1 MTDVKTVFGETL
13 RKYRTKSNR
22 SQQDVATRCDMSF
35 RYYQELEAG
44 TKQPTI
50 TTPCNWLK
58 MRHNHLIVTLLLRG
72 YSLASPCRK
81 STAFC
86 ACDAALKINFL
97 LFLSACSQ
105 DLI

>member
-1 MTDVKTVFGETL
+1 MRGSEAMADVKTVFGETL

-50 TTPCNWLK
+50 TTLFKLADSLEVNPAELIEPVYQEWKSLK
-58 MRHNHLIVTLLLRG
+58 G
-72 YSLASPCRK
+72 
-81 STAFC
+81 
-86 ACDAALKINFL
+86 D
-97 LFLSACSQ
+97 Q
-105 DLI
+105 

>member
-1 MTDVKTVFGETL
+1 MADVKTVFGETL

-50 TTPCNWLK
+50 TTLFKLADSLEVNPAE
-58 MRHNHLIVTLLLRG
+58 LIEPVYQEWKKT
-72 YSLASPCRK
+72 K
-81 STAFC
+81 
-86 ACDAALKINFL
+86 
-97 LFLSACSQ
+97 
-105 DLI
+105 

>member
-50 TTPCNWLK
+50 TTLFK
-58 MRHNHLIVTLLLRG
+58 LAD
-72 YSLASPCRK
+72 SLEESP
-81 STAFC
+81 
-86 ACDAALKINFL
+86 AALIE
-97 LFLSACSQ
+97 SAYKCWQSSG
-105 DLI
+105 DKGTDKNASSHDDE

>member
-1 MTDVKTVFGETL
+1 MADVKTVFGETL

-50 TTPCNWLK
+50 TTLFKLADSLEVSPAE
-58 MRHNHLIVTLLLRG
+58 LIEPVYQEWR
-72 YSLASPCRK
+72 S
-81 STAFC
+81 STN
-86 ACDAALKINFL
+86 K
-97 LFLSACSQ
+97 
-105 DLI
+105 

>member
-1 MTDVKTVFGETL
+1 MADVKTVFGETL

-50 TTPCNWLK
+50 TTLFKLADSLEESPAT
-58 MRHNHLIVTLLLRG
+58 LIEPAYQTWQ
-72 YSLASPCRK
+72 SSASK
-81 STAFC
+81 SAS
-86 ACDAALKINFL
+86 D
-97 LFLSACSQ
+97 
-105 DLI
+105 D

>member
-50 TTPCNWLK
+50 TTLFKLADSLEESPAT
-58 MRHNHLIVTLLLRG
+58 LIEDAYKTWQ
-72 YSLASPCRK
+72 SSASNA
-81 STAFC
+81 S
-86 ACDAALKINFL
+86 D
-97 LFLSACSQ
+97 
-105 DLI
+105 D

>member
-1 MTDVKTVFGETL
+1 MADVKTVFGETL

-50 TTPCNWLK
+50 TTLFKLADSLEVNPAELIEPVYQEWKSLK
-58 MRHNHLIVTLLLRG
+58 G
-72 YSLASPCRK
+72 
-81 STAFC
+81 
-86 ACDAALKINFL
+86 D
-97 LFLSACSQ
+97 Q
-105 DLI
+105 

>member
-1 MTDVKTVFGETL
+1 MADVKTVFGETL

-50 TTPCNWLK
+50 TTLFKLADSLEVNPAE
-58 MRHNHLIVTLLLRG
+58 LIEPVYQEWR
-72 YSLASPCRK
+72 SSRVK
-81 STAFC
+81 
-86 ACDAALKINFL
+86 
-97 LFLSACSQ
+97 
-105 DLI
+105 

>member
-13 RKYRTKSNR
+13 RRHRTKSNR

-50 TTPCNWLK
+50 TTLFKLADSLEESPAT
-58 MRHNHLIVTLLLRG
+58 LIEEAYKTWQ
-72 YSLASPCRK
+72 SSASK
-81 STAFC
+81 AS
-86 ACDAALKINFL
+86 D
-97 LFLSACSQ
+97 
-105 DLI
+105 D

>member
-1 MTDVKTVFGETL
+1 MADVKTVFGETL

-50 TTPCNWLK
+50 TTLFKLADSLEVNPAE
-58 MRHNHLIVTLLLRG
+58 LIEPV
-72 YSLASPCRK
+72 YEVWKASGAK
-81 STAFC
+81 GN
-86 ACDAALKINFL
+86 DE
-97 LFLSACSQ
+97 
-105 DLI
+105 

>member
-50 TTPCNWLK
+50 TTLFKLADSLEESPAT
-58 MRHNHLIVTLLLRG
+58 LIEEAYKTWQ
-72 YSLASPCRK
+72 SSASK
-81 STAFC
+81 AS
-86 ACDAALKINFL
+86 D
-97 LFLSACSQ
+97 
-105 DLI
+105 D